1 MPGKKPPPKKP
12 RAASGPAWQ
21 VILEE
26 MRSQN
31 RATIEAVQSTRTELK
46 QEIAELRENTTARFQ
61 TLESAVQSTRIELKQ
76 EIVELREN
84 TTARF
89 QTLESAVRQ
98 NSTDIQA
105 LRKDVRNVAD
115 KVEQNGADIRHLD
128 EKVDNLSGL
137 EARVSALERQ
147 RG

>member
-21 VILEE
+21 VIIEE
-26 MRSQN
+26 IRSQN
-31 RATIEAVQSTRTELK
+31 RVTIEAVQGTRTELK
-46 QEIAELRENTTARFQ
+46 QEIAELRED
-61 TLESAVQSTRIELKQ
+61 
-76 EIVELREN
+76 

-89 QTLESAVRQ
+89 QTLESAVR
-98 NSTDIQA
+98 A
-105 LRKDVRNVAD
+105 LRKDVHNVAD
-115 KVEQNGADIRHLD
+115 KVEQNGADIRRLD

>member
-46 QEIAELRENTTARFQ
+46 QEIAELREDA
-61 TLESAVQSTRIELKQ
+61 
-76 EIVELREN
+76 
-84 TTARF
+84 TARF
-89 QTLESAVRQ
+89 QTLESAVR
-98 NSTDIQA
+98 A

-115 KVEQNGADIRHLD
+115 KVEQNGTDIRRLD